1 MRSTPSTNSS
11 AEGPT
16 SSIRVRLLIG
26 FGVGVAAVWLALSA
40 LYFRH
45 ERATLRALTEQAVRA
60 QKQLIIENARALA
73 SDLRRYAEMDIA
85 AYDFS
90 GLDARLREL
99 AAKRSDVVY
108 AAVFDRRGE
117 PVVSVGPPIPR
128 AARGFPASPLHREI
142 IVDKTPSLE
151 FEEPLRFGDEPW
163 GFFRLVLSIESVQR
177 EEERLTRSFDAASRL
192 LIKKFAQWTVVILT
206 IGGFAVF
213 LFAGRI
219 ADPLEQLTQYARQL
233 VRGRLALAANMPR
246 GGTDEIGVLTRAFI
260 DMADH
265 IQQERARA
273 ESALDSARKAE
284 AFLESIFEHIPLMIF
299 VKDAHTLEFVR
310 FNRAGEEL
318 LGIPREELIGRSDR
332 DFFPPG
338 QADYF
343 QQRDRDTIAGGKV
356 VRIEGERIRTRARGE
371 RVLNTLKIPI
381 LAADGT
387 PRHLLGISEDVTDL
401 RAAQEERR
409 LFFDNALD
417 LLAILDT
424 EGRFLI
430 ANAALLEA
438 VGLTSDE
445 IRGRSLWEFALPDD
459 VETAMG
465 LLRAAGS
472 GAPLVGVEMRCA
484 CPHLAAPRIIA
495 WNASRDS
502 EGSRIYLIGRDITEY
517 RALESD
523 VAEAVTRE
531 QERIAHDLHDG
542 LGQLLTAL
550 AYKSKLIEDM
560 LRRGPAPSPE
570 QATALTQLANRAAQQ
585 ARALARGLDP
595 VVLTKGLGPA
605 LADLAYST
613 QELFNIGC
621 EFTTDESDGALLKVV
636 SIQLYRIAQEAV
648 TNAARHAR
656 GTRILIALSADG
668 DLLRL
673 SVSDNG
679 IGLPER
685 VDEHER
691 LGLRN
696 MRYRANVIGATLEI
710 RRRPE
715 GGTEVIC
722 IYRMRKE
729 IPHAANA

>member
-1 MRSTPSTNSS
+1 MRSTSSTTSS
-11 AEGPT
+11 ADAPT
-16 SSIRVRLLIG
+16 TSIRLRLLVG
-26 FGVGVAAVWLALSA
+26 FGVGVASVWLVLSA

-45 ERATLRALTEQAVRA
+45 ERATLRMVTEQAVQA
-60 QKQLIIENARALA
+60 QKELIIENARELA

-99 AAKRSDVVY
+99 AAKRGDVLHASVL
-108 AAVFDRRGE
+108 DRRGE
-117 PVVSVGPPIPR
+117 TVVSVGTPM
-128 AARGFPASPLHREI
+128 PLRTNRVPDAPLQRESH
-142 IVDKTPSLE
+142 VGSVPSLE
-151 FEEPLRFGDEPW
+151 FEEPLMFGDEPW
-163 GFFRLVLSIESVQR
+163 GVFRFALSIENLLR
-177 EEERLTRSFDAASRL
+177 EQERMTYALDAASKA
-192 LIKKFAQWTVVILT
+192 LIKKFAQWTVAILT
-206 IGGFAVF
+206 IGGLAVL
-213 LFAGRI
+213 LFARQI
-219 ADPLEQLTQYARQL
+219 ATPLEQLTTYARQL
-233 VRGRLALAANMPR
+233 ARGRLAIATAIPQ
-246 GGTDEIGVLTRAFI
+246 GGTDEIGVLTRAFT

-265 IQQERARA
+265 IQKERARA
-273 ESALDSARKAE
+273 EYALEAATKAE
-284 AFLESIFEHIPLMIF
+284 AFLESIIEHIPLMIF

-332 DFFPPG
+332 DFFPPA
-338 QADYF
+338 QAEFF
-343 QQRDRDTIAGGKV
+343 QRRDRETIATGKL

-371 RVLNTLKIPI
+371 RLLNTVKIPI
-381 LAADGT
+381 IDADGA
-387 PRHLLGISEDVTDL
+387 PRYLLGISEDITEL

-430 ANAALLEA
+430 ANAALLDA

-560 LRRGPAPSPE
+560 LRRGPAPAPE
-570 QATALTQLANRAAQQ
+570 QAATLTHLANRAAQQ

-621 EFTTDESDGALLKVV
+621 EFTTDESDGALQKLV

-679 IGLPER
+679 VGLPER
-685 VDEHER
+685 VDERER

-696 MRYRANVIGATLEI
+696 MRYRANVIGATLEF